1 MFKLF
6 LLDSLRPDGSILDRP
21 GYDPAT
27 GLYFDAQGVAFPAIP
42 QRPTREQAR
51 AALIVLRAYILAGRP
66 AQPYPPMGSFEEWDA
81 TIRRALTW
89 LGEADPLAGT
99 AQLEDADPVRL
110 KLRAL
115 LLLHPS

>member
-1 MFKLF
+1 
-6 LLDSLRPDGSILDRP
+6 
-21 GYDPAT
+21 
-27 GLYFDAQGVAFPAIP
+27 
-42 QRPTREQAR
+42 
-51 AALIVLRAYILAGRP
+51 
-66 AQPYPPMGSFEEWDA
+66 MGSFEEWDA

-115 LLLHPS
+115 LVFHPT